1 MAKWKQIMQQNDIY
15 TKKKLGQNFLKENNV
30 IKRIIEL
37 VNIDEKT
44 AVIEIGPGIGA
55 LTDEII
61 KNCKKTIAFEIDN
74 QLVMFLQE
82 KYKDKNIEIL
92 NADILK
98 VDLDQIIEKQF
109 LEFEKIII
117 ISNLPYYI
125 STPILFKIF
134 SINNKKISK
143 LIFMLQKE
151 VGERITAKKDSNNYN
166 NLTVVT
172 SFYSDPRIILKVSRN
187 NFIPI
192 PKVDSV
198 VLEFLMNK
206 KYHIENEED
215 FLIFIRTIFQNKRK
229 TILNN
234 IATYFKKNKLEIK
247 QKLNDINIDEN
258 NRPQNLSLENYF
270 EIYKKLMI

>member
-1 MAKWKQIMQQNDIY
+1 MAKWKQIMQENDIY

-37 VNIDEKT
+37 ADINEQT

-55 LTDEII
+55 LTDEIV
-61 KNCKKTIAFEIDN
+61 KYCKKTVAFEIDN
-74 QLVMFLQE
+74 QLVTFLKE
-82 KYKDKNIEIL
+82 KYQDKNIEIL

-98 VDLDQIIEKQF
+98 IDLNQIIDQQF
-109 LEFEKIII
+109 SEFEKIII
-117 ISNLPYYI
+117 ISNLPYYT

-134 SINNKKISK
+134 SLNNKKISK

-187 NFIPI
+187 NFIPV

-198 VLEFLMNK
+198 VLEFLINK
-206 KYHIENEED
+206 KYNLENEEA
-215 FLIFIRTIFQNKRK
+215 FLDFIRTIFQNKRK
-229 TILNN
+229 IILNN
-234 IATYFKKNKLEIK
+234 IATYFKKGKIEIK

-270 EIYKKLMI
+270 EIFKKLMI